1 MASQFYWRAGSILG
15 ASGIALGAYGA
26 HGLSKVVGDNPT
38 KIKNWATAAHF
49 QIIHGVALL
58 ALASIPPS
66 VRRIHPIAKPL
77 ILGGT
82 LMFSGSM
89 YLLTLDREKFRS
101 IGITTPL
108 GGSMLIIGWAALM
121 L

>member
-1 MASQFYWRAGSILG
+1 MASQFYWRAGSLLG
-15 ASGIALGAYGA
+15 ASGIALGAFGA
-26 HGLSKVVGDNPT
+26 HGLVKVVGDNPT

-58 ALASIPPS
+58 ALSSIPPT
-66 VRRIHPIAKPL
+66 VRRIHPVAQPL

-82 LMFSGSM
+82 VMFSVTI

-101 IGITTPL
+101 LGPITPL
-108 GGSMLIIGWAALM
+108 GGVALMAGWAALV